1 MPRLPKPEDPVFGI
15 LIDGKVIA
23 MKLTSL
29 KQAEDVTADLAAQGR
44 RIQIF
49 DYVTKNVVKTLA

>member
-1 MPRLPKPEDPVFGI
+1 MFGI